1 MFYSEREIV
10 VSYQDLVIYH
20 ELVVFFSS
28 LLFLVDVR
36 ICVFKHPLA
45 YLIKLIIKLCE
56 AWGS

>member
-56 AWGS
+56 A